1 MRHRSIFNE
10 NVYVTILSHDLRMAF
25 WKSWSILNLQKN
37 KLIKIAKITKCNC
50 DSKQVFLFWH
60 WKLLTDI
67 RSSESAL
74 NSFSNP
80 WMHLKYLRKAVTEMI
95 KTRSVPTLPPLWVM
109 KMQKSIIEQTK
120 SLSCLTYE
128 YGFKERRNS
137 FRVYYL
143 CLYTY
148 MISSCASKSHL
159 NKNMSVQLLQMLRYE
174 KMDMYVKAT

>member
-1 MRHRSIFNE
+1 MQLWFKAGLPVLTLKATYRH
-10 NVYVTILSHDLRMAF
+10 T
-25 WKSWSILNLQKN
+25 
-37 KLIKIAKITKCNC
+37 KLWIG
-50 DSKQVFLFWH
+50 FEF
-60 WKLLTDI
+60 
-67 RSSESAL
+67 
-74 NSFSNP
+74 FPNP